1 LTFDWMTHKALRQAR
16 FTMLT
21 CTLAAPALY
30 AGAIATQSLGGR
42 WERFFQG
49 FDRIPWHHP
58 RLPWIAALAVATFA
72 TALLLPPRLQATST
86 LSTLRLR
93 NLVTAVLLLATA
105 ICGLY
110 LGMKTGSAAAP
121 LAMIFLL
128 GPAAAGLLQFPTAA
142 RWGRELGD

>member
-21 CTLAAPALY
+21 CALAAPALY

-42 WERFFQG
+42 WERFLQG

-58 RLPWIAALAVATFA
+58 KLPWIAALAVTTFA
-72 TALLLPPRLQATST
+72 TALLLPPRLQASSP

-93 NLVTAVLLLATA
+93 NLLTAVFLLVTA

-110 LGMKTGSAAAP
+110 LGMKTGPASAP
-121 LAMIFLL
+121 LAMLLLL
-128 GPAAAGLLQFPTAA
+128 GPATAGLLLFPTAA
-142 RWGRELGD
+142 RWRRVLEP